1 MLCYYEMHDLHYIFC
16 GIRAFPGDPINRE
29 ILAAVM
35 VVLRNWYKCN
45 DYNQFRT
52 AIQSIPKYEERY
64 GMAKNLNVYSY
75 FPLSF
80 IKDERIYLLLLKV
93 CEQLMDAINEQNEE
107 KVYDLADCIHNLPIY
122 ICDNK
127 YAIPNDFWKNEVR
140 SYRHKWE
147 KSFLVIEQK
156 MFQARPQSAKR
167 WGCKR

>member
-1 MLCYYEMHDLHYIFC
+1 
-16 GIRAFPGDPINRE
+16 
-29 ILAAVM
+29 
-35 VVLRNWYKCN
+35 
-45 DYNQFRT
+45 
-52 AIQSIPKYEERY
+52 
-64 GMAKNLNVYSY
+64 
-75 FPLSF
+75 
-80 IKDERIYLLLLKV
+80 LLKV

-156 MFQARPQSAKR
+156 MFQL
-167 WGCKR
+167 